1 MKNERSSEGKTGSKP
16 RTSNMYLIHWQ
27 ANIFTFLI
35 LRVELLMQT
44 MMDQNLQVHVHFM
57 FIIIFIIII
66 ICLHAFLCWVHNIS
80 ASCNLVCVSCTPDM
94 PRHPALTTYHPCGKW
109 LS

>member
-16 RTSNMYLIHWQ
+16 ITSNMYLINWQ

-44 MMDQNLQVHVHFM
+44 MTDQNLRVHVHFM

-66 ICLHAFLCWVHNIS
+66 ICLHAFLC
-80 ASCNLVCVSCTPDM
+80 
-94 PRHPALTTYHPCGKW
+94 
-109 LS
+109 

>member
-1 MKNERSSEGKTGSKP
+1 MKGAQKAKTGSKP
-16 RTSNMYLIHWQ
+16 RISNMYLINWQ
-27 ANIFTFLI
+27 VNIFTFLI

-66 ICLHAFLCWVHNIS
+66 ICFHAFLC
-80 ASCNLVCVSCTPDM
+80 
-94 PRHPALTTYHPCGKW
+94 
-109 LS
+109 